1 MKRRYMVLLLI
12 LAICFAFF
20 TSGTYAA
27 ERDSISVNGHASTEV
42 SPDMAMLFGGLEKR
56 ALTAEEA
63 RNSLAKEM
71 KAFKHLLTVQMIPD
85 QDIQTV
91 RYSLQPEY
99 VYDKNEQRLK
109 GYLAHAEYKIKI
121 KNLEELGPVM
131 DKSINCG
138 LIVNRVEFGLNRRSL
153 IENSLLDEAVTNART
168 KAAVV
173 ARAGGRTL
181 GRLIHANLGT
191 VTGATRTMNRNMLMA
206 KTADAAETAA
216 TELDPGVIR
225 VSVDVNLEFEL
236 E

>member
-1 MKRRYMVLLLI
+1 MKRKFIVFLLTLT
-12 LAICFAFF
+12 ICFTFF
-20 TSGTYAA
+20 CSGAYTA
-27 ERDSISVNGHASTEV
+27 ERDSVSVNGHAATEV
-42 SPDMAMLFGGLEKR
+42 APDMATLFGSLEKR

-71 KAFKHLLTVQMIPD
+71 QALKHLLTVQMIPN

-99 VYDKNEQRLK
+99 VYDKSKQRLT
-109 GYLAHAEYKIKI
+109 GYLARANYKIKI
-121 KNLEELGPVM
+121 KNLEELGSVM

-138 LIVNRVEFGLNRRSL
+138 LVVNRVEFGLNNRSL
-153 IENSLLDEAVTNART
+153 FENGLLDEAVINARA

-206 KTADAAETAA
+206 KAGDTAEAAT
-216 TELDPGVIR
+216 TELDPGVIG